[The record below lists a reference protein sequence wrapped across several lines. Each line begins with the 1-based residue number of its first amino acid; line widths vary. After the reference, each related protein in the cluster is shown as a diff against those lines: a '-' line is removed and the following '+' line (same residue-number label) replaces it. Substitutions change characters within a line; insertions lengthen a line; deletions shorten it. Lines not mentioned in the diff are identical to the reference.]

1 MLYMLQANSHGKV
14 KEMNKLLALLFGLTL
29 LLSSAH
35 AEITSE
41 SFLFEVFDGCIE
53 EPMEDTTL
61 GAQLEYC
68 ACFTNLM
75 SKKMTLEEA
84 TPVSYTHLTLP
95 TKA

>member
-29 LLSSAH
+29 SLPSAH

-53 EPMEDTTL
+53 EPMEERL
-61 GAQLEYC
+61 SER
-68 ACFTNLM
+68 NLN
-75 SKKMTLEEA
+75 TA
-84 TPVSYTHLTLP
+84 RALP
-95 TKA
+95 I

>member
-1 MLYMLQANSHGKV
+1 MLQANSHGKV

-29 LLSSAH
+29 SLPSAH

-61 GAQLEYC
+61 CILCVVYQSDVERDDAERGHHAQ
-68 ACFTNLM
+68 
-75 SKKMTLEEA
+75 
-84 TPVSYTHLTLP
+84 PRHLGCR
-95 TKA
+95 